1 MRRILW
7 VLGLTAGLLGDVS
20 AQQEPLFTQFM
31 FNKMALNPGYAGSF
45 ESPEISAVYRNQWM
59 GLEGAPNTQVISYHQ
74 PLLNNRVGIGGNLGR
89 SSIGISRTLTLDAN
103 YAYRIALRRGYLGL
117 GLQASI
123 RHLYQNWNDPRLI
136 TTDNASTDQAIPDEP
151 LTKILPNLGFG
162 AYYTGTNWYVGLA
175 VPRLLTNNIDFADAG
190 GVLSREV
197 QHVNLMSGITFEFGE
212 DAKDFD
218 FTPQVL
224 LKYVPNAP
232 FDAELNLSVL
242 ALQKFHTGL
251 TYRSGG
257 EKGGYGESI
266 GAMVGLQA
274 TEKLFF
280 CLSYDIGLT
289 RLRRYNNGSA
299 EATLRYWINPPEGTI
314 VVDPRRPR

>member
-1 MRRILW
+1 MKRILW
-7 VLGLTAGLLGDVS
+7 VLGLTAGLHGDVW

-45 ESPEISAVYRNQWM
+45 ESPEITAVYRNQWM
-59 GLEGAPNTQVISYHQ
+59 GLEGAPNTQVISYNQ

-136 TTDNASTDQAIPDEP
+136 TTDNASTDQAIPAEP
-151 LTKILPNLGFG
+151 LTKIIPNLGFG

-197 QHVNLMSGITFEFGE
+197 QHVNLMSGITFEWGE

-242 ALQKFHTGL
+242 TLQKVHTGL

-257 EKGGYGESI
+257 EKAVTARASGRWWG
-266 GAMVGLQA
+266 
-274 TEKLFF
+274 
-280 CLSYDIGLT
+280 C
-289 RLRRYNNGSA
+289 
-299 EATLRYWINPPEGTI
+299 
-314 VVDPRRPR
+314 RRPRNYFFVCHTISD